1 MDLDFS
7 GNIIRTFGT
16 KCMKTEE
23 QKLSEKLK
31 TLLGAYVLEVEFI
44 KQNGDTR
51 KMSCTTKSDKIPETH
66 QPKNEKPVPLNED
79 VLRVF
84 DVEAEG
90 WRSFRVDSVKSF
102 GFTQKV

>member
-1 MDLDFS
+1 MDLTFLE
-7 GNIIRTFGT
+7 NTTNRFGT
-16 KCMKTEE
+16 KYMKTEE

-51 KMSCTTKSDKIPETH
+51 KMSCTTKSDKIPEDH
-66 QPKNEKPVPLNED
+66 QPKNENAVPLNED

-84 DVEAEG
+84 DVEVEG

-102 GFTQKV
+102 GLKEKV

>member
-1 MDLDFS
+1 
-7 GNIIRTFGT
+7 
-16 KCMKTEE
+16 MKTEE

-44 KQNGDTR
+44 KKNGEMR
-51 KMSCTTKSDKIPETH
+51 KMFCTTKSDKIPKGHE
-66 QPKNEKPVPLNED
+66 PKGDITVPLNEG

-84 DVEAEG
+84 DVEVEG

-102 GFTQKV
+102 SLKKGV

>member
-1 MDLDFS
+1 
-7 GNIIRTFGT
+7 
-16 KCMKTEE
+16 MKTEE

-66 QPKNEKPVPLNED
+66 QPKNETSVPLADDQLSINT
-79 VLRVF
+79 VF
-84 DVEAEG
+84 GSLAAAIG
-90 WRSFRVDSVKSF
+90 SIF
-102 GFTQKV
+102 

>member
-1 MDLDFS
+1 
-7 GNIIRTFGT
+7 
-16 KCMKTEE
+16 MKTEE
-23 QKLSEKLK
+23 QKLSERLK

-51 KMSCTTKSDKIPETH
+51 KMSCTTKSDKIPESH
-66 QPKNEKPVPLNED
+66 QPKNENAVHLNEG

-84 DVEAEG
+84 DVEVEG

>member
-1 MDLDFS
+1 
-7 GNIIRTFGT
+7 
-16 KCMKTEE
+16 MKTEE
-23 QKLSEKLK
+23 QKLREKLK

-51 KMSCTTKSDKIPETH
+51 KMSCTTKSDKIPAGHE
-66 QPKNEKPVPLNED
+66 PKGDITVPLNEG
-79 VLRVF
+79 VIRVF

>member
-1 MDLDFS
+1 
-7 GNIIRTFGT
+7 
-16 KCMKTEE
+16 MKTEE
-23 QKLSEKLK
+23 EKLSEKLK

-66 QPKNEKPVPLNED
+66 QPKTENVTTLNEG

-84 DVEAEG
+84 DVEVEG

-102 GFTQKV
+102 GLKEKV